1 LPYKEAN
8 SYIMQKPQLPPS
20 ETRYDDLIGVVSI
33 NLKEGEDLNL
43 IASRIAIYDPE
54 RFEAVALRVYI
65 QQQPVVT
72 LYAMDKQMQDRTGED
87 GKLLVHKFKMEMS
100 FEELFSIF
108 RNFNFTVT
116 TGQYNIEQMEV
127 INLSH

>member
-1 LPYKEAN
+1 
-8 SYIMQKPQLPPS
+8 MQKPQLPPS
-20 ETRYDDLIGVVSI
+20 ETRFDDLVGVVSI

-43 IASRIAIYDPE
+43 IASRMAIYDPD
-54 RFEAVALRVYI
+54 RFEAVALRVFV
-65 QQQPVVT
+65 QHQPIVT
-72 LYAMDKQMQDRTGED
+72 LYATDKQMQQPTSEG

-100 FEELFSIF
+100 FEELFSKF

-116 TGQYNIEQMEV
+116 TGQHSIEHMEV